1 MNTNQRA
8 QAQRELSVLIGEKV
22 IGLLCEPNSV
32 ILFGPDKTDLLASAI
47 SPDGKVQI
55 EHLVFVFTQGMEQ
68 HLSPDLWVLQT
79 ERVIKSAYNGR
90 PAQEVI
96 DAIKSL

>member
-1 MNTNQRA
+1 MNNNQRA
-8 QAQRELSVLIGEKV
+8 KAQRELSILIGEKV
-22 IGLLCEPNSV
+22 LGLLCEPNSV
-32 ILFGPDKTDLLASAI
+32 ILFGLDKTDLLASAVSESGSI
-47 SPDGKVQI
+47 RI
-55 EHLVFVFTQGMEQ
+55 ESLVFIFAQGMEQ

-90 PAQEVI
+90 DVMEVI

>member
-1 MNTNQRA
+1 M
-8 QAQRELSVLIGEKV
+8 AQRELCILIGEKV
-22 IGLLCEPNSV
+22 LGLLCEPNSV
-32 ILFGPDKTDLLASAI
+32 ILFGPDKEDLIASAV
-47 SPDGKVQI
+47 SETGAVQI
-55 EHLVFVFTQGMEQ
+55 EHLIFLFAQGFEQ

-90 PAQEVI
+90 NVMEVI